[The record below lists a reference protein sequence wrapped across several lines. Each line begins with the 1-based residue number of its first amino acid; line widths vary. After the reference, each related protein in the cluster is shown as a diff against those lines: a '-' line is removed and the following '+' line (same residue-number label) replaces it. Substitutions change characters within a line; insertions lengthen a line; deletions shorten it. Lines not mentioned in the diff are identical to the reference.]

1 MHTLTIYYFGD
12 LMGKL
17 GLGRETLR
25 LSPSHATIAGLM
37 NILAIRGGEWD
48 KAFSQSATA
57 TPRNTLQILVNKRAA
72 QPDTVLASGDEV
84 AFIESIPL

>member
-25 LSPSHATIAGLM
+25 IPPSHATIAGLM
-37 NILAIRGGEWD
+37 NLLAIRGADWS
-48 KAFSQSATA
+48 KTFSA
-57 TPRNTLQILVNKRAA
+57 PRSTRKIMVNKCAA
-72 QPDTVLASGDEV
+72 QSDTALNSGDEV
-84 AFIESIPL
+84 AFIESIAL